1 MLSLSRDH
9 ELTTIPLVHRDLKP
23 QNILITMDRKSGRP
37 RILVSDFGLCKKLE
51 GGQSSFGATTAH
63 AAGTSGWRAPELLQD
78 DDGPSSDGPTFA
90 ESSTHSGSPG
100 SQGPEVSPRRV
111 TRSIDIFSLGVVFF
125 YVLTQGSHPF
135 DCGDK
140 YMREVNIR
148 KGVHS
153 LARLDV
159 LGDYKC
165 EAKHLVGTMIS
176 ANPKDRPKTAAVLA
190 HPFFWD
196 AKTRLS
202 FLCDVSDA
210 FEREPRDP
218 PSWELEQLEKG
229 ARGVTKGDFLA
240 KLHRE
245 FVDSLGKQRKYTGS
259 RLLDLLRALRNKK
272 NHYLDMSE
280 PLKRKVGALPEGYLL
295 YWTTRFPDLLLFCWN
310 LVKELGWDELEQF
323 KGYYLAPE
331 ST

>member
-1 MLSLSRDH
+1 
-9 ELTTIPLVHRDLKP
+9 
-23 QNILITMDRKSGRP
+23 MDRKTNRP

-78 DDGPSSDGPTFA
+78 DDTPPTSGPILA
-90 ESSTHSGSPG
+90 ESSTHSGHTG
-100 SQGPEVSPRRV
+100 SQQIETPHHRRV

-148 KGVHS
+148 KNVYS

-165 EAKHLVGTMIS
+165 EAKHLVGTMID
-176 ANPKDRPKTAAVLA
+176 ANPKKRPKTKEILA

-196 AKTRLS
+196 ARTRLL

-218 PSWELEQLEKG
+218 PSPALEELENRAYLI
-229 ARGVTKGDFLA
+229 TKGDFLS
-240 KLHRE
+240 KLHKD
-245 FVDSLGKQRKYTGS
+245 FIDSLGKQRKYTGS
-259 RLLDLLRALRNKK
+259 RLLDLLRALRNKR

-280 PLKRKVGALPEGYLL
+280 ALQKKVGSLPEGYLL
-295 YWTTRFPDLLLFCWN
+295 YWTTRFPDLLLTCWE
-310 LVKELGWDELEQF
+310 LIKELGWNELEQF
-323 KGYYLAPE
+323 KGYYQPPE
-331 ST
+331 LV